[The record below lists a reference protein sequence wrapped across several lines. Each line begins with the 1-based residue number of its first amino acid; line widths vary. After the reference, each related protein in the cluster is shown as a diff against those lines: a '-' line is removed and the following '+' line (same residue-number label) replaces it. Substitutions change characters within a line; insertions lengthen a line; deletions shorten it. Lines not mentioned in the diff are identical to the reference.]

1 MDGGE
6 VCSPGHHVESVRR
19 GSGQSCKV
27 FEVVSSHDEQD
38 DVDDSED
45 KEEGDELFVVA
56 PVHQAELLWQRV
68 LDTLRYR
75 LRFRRRGWHQPFPD
89 TEKKEHCP

>member
-1 MDGGE
+1 M
-6 VCSPGHHVESVRR
+6 
-19 GSGQSCKV
+19 
-27 FEVVSSHDEQD
+27 SSHDEQD

-89 TEKKEHCP
+89 TEKKNIALESDKLYCPLRLVW